1 MTESTANYIQVAVA
15 GLTFL
20 VFVGLALITL
30 HYAWQTKRMA
40 DIMSKE
46 FEFRYRPFVDLRVGL
61 PFLLDD
67 NSGFRIPL
75 EALLLGELPFTV
87 TKVELEIELGSK
99 ETRQILK
106 LPVLIDKTLTKS
118 APLLRSCTGPF
129 AHERIL
135 DYMQKRMEDANM
147 REPQLSSLHIYHKN
161 IELKEELFQRLPVP
175 YRNYYELDDTCGR
188 DPDIIST
195 FGQTASGDVDV
206 EEF

>member
-1 MTESTANYIQVAVA
+1 MTESTANYVQVVIA

-20 VFVGLALITL
+20 VFVGLVLITL
-30 HYAWQTKRMA
+30 HYARQTRRMA

-67 NSGFRIPL
+67 NSGFQIPL
-75 EALLLGELPFTV
+75 EALLLGELPFTF
-87 TKVELEIELGSK
+87 TKVVLEVELGSK
-99 ETRQILK
+99 ETREILK
-106 LPVLIDKTLTKS
+106 LPVLMDKTLTKS
-118 APLLRSCTGPF
+118 APSLRSCAGPF

-147 REPQLSSLHIYHKN
+147 REPQLSALHIYHKN

-175 YRNYYELDDTCGR
+175 YRNCFELDEICDRGS
-188 DPDIIST
+188 DIIST
-195 FGQTASGDVDV
+195 FGQRAGGDL